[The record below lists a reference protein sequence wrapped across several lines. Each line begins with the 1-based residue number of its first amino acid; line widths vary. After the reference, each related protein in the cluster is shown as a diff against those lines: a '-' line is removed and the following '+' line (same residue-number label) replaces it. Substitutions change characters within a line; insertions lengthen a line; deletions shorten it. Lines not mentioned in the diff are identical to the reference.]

1 MPVSFLTAT
10 QRSNY
15 GRYAGIPTP
24 EELARYSFAVPES
37 IARRERRRCET
48 QQTMMLN

>member
-37 IARRERRRCET
+37 IARGGLRPLR
-48 QQTMMLN
+48 NPADDDA